1 MEGCGGSP
9 GVMQFTEGGPGDVW
23 SRLLIRCPVVTSR
36 GTHASCS
43 RSGCRM
49 ELWNF
54 GRNVISRPRDLYTPR
69 DEAEVLR
76 ILDRHAGQRIRVV
89 GSWHSWSRVLESDQ
103 VLLDLRHLN
112 HVEIAAVSPPTS
124 VRIGGGCQIKQ
135 VLAALERL
143 AGMTLPSVG
152 FISEQ
157 TVAGAISTSTHG
169 SGAHSLSQYVLEVR
183 VARYDQTTGQA
194 AIVTIDAGDE
204 LLAARCSLGALGI
217 ILSVT
222 MQIRPLY
229 HVEETFREYRTVED
243 VLAQQRQY
251 PLQQFYLVPWR
262 WTLFAQHRREVQ
274 GASSATLWL
283 YQWYRFLVFDV
294 AMHLVILTLVK
305 LLRAHAV
312 VRAVFRWVIPAC
324 VVRNWS
330 VIGPASRQLIME
342 HELFRCVETEVFVR
356 GSQLS
361 DALQF
366 VKLTLVAAD
375 NARTDLPARYLQQLA
390 DSGTEQKLQQLRGR
404 YCHHYPIC
412 VRRVLPEQTLISMAS
427 EQGLQIT
434 QADGDWFAITLTNYH
449 RGEQRRPFDQLAE
462 FLTGSMAT
470 LFAARPHWGKICQ
483 AKASQITALY
493 PGFERFRELVQQ
505 ADRDA
510 VFRNDWTAELL
521 QRPDEMSRGSNAE

>member
-1 MEGCGGSP
+1 MIPQDPFARNHSANSVSCALNAGHTLRTIFRCI
-9 GVMQFTEGGPGDVW
+9 MQRV
-23 SRLLIRCPVVTSR
+23 
-36 GTHASCS
+36 
-43 RSGCRM
+43 
-49 ELWNF
+49 NF
-54 GRNVISRPRDLYTPR
+54 GRNIISCPQHFYTPR
-69 DEAEVLR
+69 DEAEVLQ
-76 ILDRHAGQRIRVV
+76 ILDRHAGQRIRTV

-103 VLLDLRHLN
+103 VLLDLRHLKQ
-112 HVEIAAVSPPTS
+112 
-124 VRIGGGCQIKQ
+124 VRISAEQSADSAEIGGGCQIKY
-135 VLAALERL
+135 VLTELDRL
-143 AGMTLPSVG
+143 ANATLPSVG

-157 TVAGAISTSTHG
+157 TIAGAISTSTHG

-194 AIVTIDAGDE
+194 TIVTINAGDE
-204 LLAARCSLGALGI
+204 LLAARCSLGSLGV

-229 HVEETFREYRTVED
+229 QVEETFREYRTAED
-243 VLAQQRQY
+243 VLAQQEQY

-283 YQWYRFLVFDV
+283 YQWYRFLLFDLS
-294 AMHLVILTLVK
+294 MHLVILTLVK
-305 LLRAHAV
+305 LLRAHAA
-312 VRAVFRWVIPAC
+312 VRVVFRWVIPSC

-330 VIGPASRQLIME
+330 VTGPASQQLIME

-356 GSQLS
+356 GSQLP

-366 VKLTLVAAD
+366 VKQTLVAAD
-375 NARTDLPARYLQQLA
+375 NARTDLPAKYLQQLA
-390 DSGTEQKLQQLRGR
+390 ESGTEQTLQRLRGR

-427 EQGLQIT
+427 EQGLQTT

-449 RGEQRRPFDQLAE
+449 RREQRRPFDQLAE

-483 AKASQITALY
+483 ANASQITALY

-505 ADRDA
+505 ADPDA
-510 VFRNDWTAELL
+510 VFRNNWTAELL
-521 QRPDEMSRGSNAE
+521 QRPDETSHGTNAE